1 MNTPAY
7 LVENIGLDVVSPVT
21 NGDLRR
27 SPAALLGVVSALF
40 VDTAPRYKRR
50 DITGDGAPETFCN
63 VFVRDFCDAM
73 GVRLPRP
80 MRANDIISWLTE
92 EHLRGDWSTVDEA
105 AAVAAADAGKV
116 VIAGWYNRN
125 GGSGHLAVVLPSLGE
140 PGVHIAQAGVT
151 NFSRGKLAS
160 GFGTKPVT
168 FWAHP

>member
-1 MNTPAY
+1 MTTPAY
-7 LVENIGLDVVSPVT
+7 LVESIASDVVSPIT

-50 DITGDGAPETFCN
+50 DVSGDGVPDTFCN
-63 VFVRDFCDAM
+63 VLVRDFCDAM

-80 MRANDIISWLTE
+80 MRANDLISWLNEQTFFGTW
-92 EHLRGDWSTVDEA
+92 RVVDEA
-105 AAVAAADAGKV
+105 DACAAAELGKV
-116 VIAGWYNRN
+116 VIAGWFNRN

-140 PGVHIAQAGVT
+140 DGTFIAQAGVT

-160 GFGTKPVT
+160 GFGSKPVT
-168 FWAHP
+168 FFVHP